1 MSRGDGWQG
10 AVCRVWLLE
19 GGLSD
24 MEPVLM
30 EALRV
35 VLVLSA
41 ALAVG
46 LCNMLRSHWK
56 ELVVASRS

>member
-1 MSRGDGWQG
+1 
-10 AVCRVWLLE
+10 
-19 GGLSD
+19 

-35 VLVLSA
+35 VLVLGA
-41 ALAVG
+41 PLAVG
-46 LCNMLRSHWK
+46 LCNTLRSHWK